1 MLRWVIITGLAT
13 ILISLVALVSLSGNS
28 SQPTT
33 EEALQEPDT
42 LEAPETPE
50 PAPEPAPE
58 PSTEPTT
65 TPEQDAESNPSTEDT
80 EGGLP
85 VQGIRPSD
93 RQAAGPGPR
102 VATIE
107 IAGDSHYSCSLGRL
121 NSPRTVRGRNPASF
135 QVRVTRGGTSL
146 DTVMATCQKISG
158 EELGVGIIYDEEV
171 KAQGDTTERF
181 GTVSVSWSPMQE

>member
-1 MLRWVIITGLAT
+1 MLRWVIIAGLAT

-65 TPEQDAESNPSTEDT
+65 TPEQDAEPDPSTEDA
-80 EGGLP
+80 EEGLP
-85 VQGIRPSD
+85 VQGIRPRD
-93 RQAAGPGPR
+93 QQVAGPGPR

-107 IAGDSHYSCSLGRL
+107 IAGDSRYSCSLGRL
-121 NSPRTVRGRNPASF
+121 DSPRTVRGTNPASF
-135 QVRVTRGGTSL
+135 QVRVARGGTSL

-158 EELGVGIIYDEEV
+158 EELGVGIIYDGEV
-171 KAQGDTTERF
+171 MAQGDTTERF